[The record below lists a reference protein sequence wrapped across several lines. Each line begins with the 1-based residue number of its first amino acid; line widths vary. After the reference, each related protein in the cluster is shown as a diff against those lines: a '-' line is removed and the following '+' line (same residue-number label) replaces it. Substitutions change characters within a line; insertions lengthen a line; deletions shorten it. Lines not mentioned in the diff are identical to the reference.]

1 MRHPP
6 TWSVVVVLLAS
17 LISRNARAEPF
28 TLDDCNRPEAHR
40 VLIGDTRSAKAQA
53 VWLDAARIL
62 WPLAPVNARYVL
74 LRDPAALNVGESLPA
89 ASEQHRLRVIGANLS
104 AADRQRFGWLSSGVV
119 LAATPEVN
127 DDAEPHRWWRD
138 PVWLVRVDSHA
149 RIAEFTRLQIAGA
162 LDAHVTVAEN
172 IDFTPLASEA
182 ETRLRLWAP
191 TAQQVGV
198 CVYADANASATAVDT
213 ARFDAALGIWTWQR
227 NSDLRNHYSTWL
239 VDVFV
244 PATGWVRQRV
254 TDPYAISLSADGRR
268 TWLGS
273 LQDPETL
280 PEHWQDAPRPAAAEH
295 AVDQIIYE
303 LHVRDFSRDDPRV
316 PVAHRGKYLGFTHAN
331 SDGMRHLRTLAE
343 AGLTDI
349 HLLPVFDFSSVPET
363 DCVTPELKDA
373 ATPTAWRDAVSVVK
387 EVDCF
392 NWGYDPQ
399 HFGAPEGSYAT
410 AADQGALRI
419 REFRAMVQAL
429 HAIGLRVGM
438 DVVYNHTSHA
448 GLHEKSVLDRIVPG
462 YYHRL
467 DAEGAITHSSCCE
480 NTATEHRMMAKLM
493 IDSAVRWVR
502 EYRIDGFRF
511 DLMGHQPKSA
521 MLRLQSAV
529 NEAAGRPIA
538 LLGEGWNFGEVAD
551 GARFEQASQ
560 RSLNG
565 SGIATFSD
573 RARDAVR
580 GGGCCDGGIDLVQ
593 KQGWVNGLFY
603 APNIAAQDKANL
615 SDLQQAAS
623 LLRIGLSGSLRSMP
637 IPLYDGSLAPAEQIN
652 YAGQPAGYV
661 SEPGDVVNYVENH
674 DNPTLFDINAL
685 KLPLDTSSHD
695 RARVQILA
703 LATVALSQGVA
714 YFHAGA
720 ELLRSKS
727 LDRNSFNSGDAF
739 NRIDWSGQTNHFG
752 IGLPPS
758 EGEDSLT
765 TELVER
771 LRNPRLRPSAED
783 IAWTRDA
790 FLDLLRIRAS
800 TPALRLRSAEEI
812 RRRIYFPRSTTPV
825 PPSVML
831 VGIRSEG
838 EQEAL
843 LIALNADVREA
854 VLTLADEHGEP
865 WRTHPALQR
874 DRAAQS
880 VMGNSTSLREQTTL
894 HLAPRSY
901 GVWTRNHS
909 RPPRLQTR

>member
-1 MRHPP
+1 MSQPP
-6 TWSVVVVLLAS
+6 MWIVVMVLLTS
-17 LISRNARAEPF
+17 LISGIARAEPF
-28 TLDDCNRPEAHR
+28 TLDDCNRPETHR
-40 VLIGDTRSAKAQA
+40 VLAGETRSGKAQA
-53 VWLDAARIL
+53 VWLDATRIL
-62 WPLAPVNARYVL
+62 WPQAPVDARYVL
-74 LRDPAALNVGESLPA
+74 LRDPATMTVGEPLPVA
-89 ASEQHRLRVIGANLS
+89 VEQRPLRVIGASLS
-104 AADRQRFGWLSSGVV
+104 GADRPRFGWLGSGVV
-119 LAATPEVN
+119 LDATAETN
-127 DDAEPHRWWRD
+127 GDTEPHRWWRY

-149 RIAEFTRLQIAGA
+149 RVAAFTRLQIAGA
-162 LDAHVTVAEN
+162 LDAHFAAADS
-172 IDFTPLASEA
+172 IDFTPLASET

-198 CVYADANASATAVDT
+198 CVYADSNAPATEVDT
-213 ARFDAALGIWTWQR
+213 ATFDAALGIWTWQR
-227 NSDLRNHYSTWL
+227 NSDLRDHYSTWL

-254 TDPYAISLSADGRR
+254 TDPYAISLSANGRR
-268 TWLGS
+268 NWLGS

-303 LHVRDFSRDDPRV
+303 LHVRDFSRDDVRV
-316 PVAHRGKYLGFTHAN
+316 PMAHRGKYLGFTHTD
-331 SDGMRHLRTLAE
+331 SHGMQHLRALAE

-363 DCVTPELKDA
+363 DCVTPEVKGA
-373 ATPTAWRDAVSVVK
+373 ATPTAWRDAISAVK

-410 AADQGALRI
+410 NADQGALRI
-419 REFRAMVQAL
+419 REFRTMVQAL

-438 DVVYNHTSHA
+438 DVVYNHSSHA

-467 DAEGAITHSSCCE
+467 DAEGAITRSTCCE

-493 IDSAVRWVR
+493 IDTAVRWVR

-529 NEAAGRPIA
+529 NEAAGRSIP

-560 RSLNG
+560 LSLNG

-580 GGGCCDGGIDLVQ
+580 GGGCCDGGIDLIQ

-603 APNIAAQDKANL
+603 APNTAAQDKAGL
-615 SDLQQAAS
+615 SDLQRSAA
-623 LLRIGLSGSLRSMP
+623 LLRIGLGGSLRSMP
-637 IPLYDGSLAPAEQIN
+637 IPLDDGRLVPAEQID
-652 YAGQPAGYV
+652 YAGHPAGYV
-661 SEPGDVVNYVENH
+661 REPGEVVNYVENH

-703 LATVALSQGVA
+703 LATVAFSQGVA
-714 YFHAGA
+714 YFHAGG

-739 NRIDWSGQTNHFG
+739 NRLDWSGQSNQFG

-758 EGEDSLT
+758 EGEDSVT
-765 TELVER
+765 TQLVER
-771 LRNPRLRPSAED
+771 LRDPRLRPSAED

-790 FLDLLRIRAS
+790 FLDLLRIRSS

-812 RRRIYFPRSTTPV
+812 RRRLYFPRTTTPV
-825 PPSVML
+825 PSNVILM
-831 VGIRSEG
+831 GIRGEG
-838 EQEAL
+838 EQPTL
-843 LIALNADVREA
+843 LIALNADVQPIQ
-854 VLTLADEHGEP
+854 VTIDEEHHQS
-865 WRTHPALQR
+865 WQRHPAYL
-874 DRAAQS
+874 AAS
-880 VMGNSTSLREQTTL
+880 VSGVQHQAISLSSGDGTL
-894 HLAPRSY
+894 MLPPRSASA
-901 GVWTRNHS
+901 WMSIEKQEHS
-909 RPPRLQTR
+909 R

>member
-40 VLIGDTRSAKAQA
+40 VLIGDTRSGKAQA

-74 LRDPAALNVGESLPA
+74 LRDPATLNVGESLPA

-162 LDAHVTVAEN
+162 LDAHFTVAEN

-493 IDSAVRWVR
+493 IDTAVRWVR

-637 IPLYDGSLAPAEQIN
+637 IPLYDGSLAPAERID